1 MSPELFDFFRELKEN
16 NNREWFEANKK
27 RYHQQVRDPLL
38 GFVEAFAPHLESISP
53 HFLAEPRANGGSM
66 FRIYRDVRFSKNKS
80 PYKTHAALQFRHE
93 AGRDVHAPGFYLH
106 LEPGNVFCGAG
117 LWRPDSRA
125 LNYIRQ
131 AIDEKQADWK
141 KAIRGNFRIEGDSL
155 KRPPRGFSPDH
166 PLIEALKR
174 KDHVAVVD
182 LDEKLASSSKFLET
196 FTVHCQEFSALMRF
210 LTRAVGLPF

>member
-1 MSPELFDFFRELKEN
+1 
-16 NNREWFEANKK
+16 
-27 RYHQQVRDPLL
+27 
-38 GFVEAFAPHLESISP
+38 
-53 HFLAEPRANGGSM
+53 M

-125 LNYIRQ
+125 LNHIRQ